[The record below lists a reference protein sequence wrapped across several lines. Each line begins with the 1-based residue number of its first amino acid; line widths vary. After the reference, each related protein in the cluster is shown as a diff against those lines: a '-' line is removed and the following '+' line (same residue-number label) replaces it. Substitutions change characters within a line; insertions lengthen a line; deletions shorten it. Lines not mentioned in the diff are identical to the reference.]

1 MSGRSRVH
9 VSAAYIYIKW
19 QGVWGVCVCVMY
31 LFRHS
36 IEILGDHGTLLFAG
50 KIQVVDGGALWGL
63 SDRLLPSSVRFT
75 RRSSATVTEGRIEKT
90 VFAMFEGEKVNA
102 KYLSN

>member
-1 MSGRSRVH
+1 MVDLGCMPE
-9 VSAAYIYIKW
+9 YIYIKW
-19 QGVWGVCVCVMY
+19 QGGWCVCVCVCVMY
-31 LFRHS
+31 LFRHRS
-36 IEILGDHGTLLFAG
+36 EILGDHGTLLFAG

>member
-50 KIQVVDGGALWGL
+50 KIHVIDGGGPRNFSDWLL
-63 SDRLLPSSVRFT
+63 SGSIQFT
-75 RRSSATVTEGRIEKT
+75 RHRSATV
-90 VFAMFEGEKVNA
+90 KVRGIKKMKSTKLKR
-102 KYLSN
+102 KYWDN